1 MRAQRPE
8 ITARTIES
16 YLHNLYRAQPDFVY
30 SVSRDF
36 ARSCPTPILVL
47 RDDAPSHPYQTSM
60 DVVALAPHA
69 EVTPFPWAD
78 QPETLAQ
85 TIQQV
90 RDFLHAHEP
99 T

>member
-47 RDDAPSHPYQTSM
+47 PDDAPSHPTRHPWTLSRWRHTPKLLPSPGQTN
-60 DVVALAPHA
+60 PK
-69 EVTPFPWAD
+69 
-78 QPETLAQ
+78 
-85 TIQQV
+85 
-90 RDFLHAHEP
+90 R
-99 T
+99 